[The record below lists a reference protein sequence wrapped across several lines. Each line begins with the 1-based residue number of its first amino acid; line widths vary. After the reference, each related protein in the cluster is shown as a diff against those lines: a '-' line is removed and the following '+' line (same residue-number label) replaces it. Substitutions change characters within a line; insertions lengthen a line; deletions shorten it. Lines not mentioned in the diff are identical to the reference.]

1 MGVGF
6 KMYALPSFSSRWD
19 ENVLKCLLRTVNPTV
34 VKMRIDSKKKTF
46 VGGGGGAILDYFP
59 RDINLYCIWVKELK
73 K

>member
-19 ENVLKCLLRTVNPTV
+19 EDVLKCLLCTVNPTV

-46 VGGGGGAILDYFP
+46 VGGEP
-59 RDINLYCIWVKELK
+59 S
-73 K
+73 